1 MNNKRLEE
9 RLKKR
14 GNVYDKII
22 QVIERCESGQVAEI
36 RISKDEG
43 FTDSAILDKMILTYL
58 KKLKI
63 TVVFIEKE
71 EEEAEG
77 DGVDDGKPKCQH
89 EVHRVLNSDIKKSA
103 KIKALLKG
111 KHPMLKVDI
120 TSFVICPTCF
130 DIKEV
135 K

>member
-14 GNVYDKII
+14 GKDYEKII

-36 RISKDEG
+36 RISKEEG
-43 FTDSAILDKMILTYL
+43 FTDSAVLDKMILTYL

-63 TVVFIEKE
+63 NVVYIEKD
-71 EEEAEG
+71 EEEAEP
-77 DGVDDGKPKCQH
+77 DDGKPKCEH
-89 EVHRVLNSDIKKSA
+89 EVHRVLGSSIKKGA
-103 KIKALLKG
+103 KVKALLKG

-120 TSFVICPTCF
+120 TSYVICPTCY

>member
-14 GNVYDKII
+14 GHICDKVI
-22 QVIERCESGQVAEI
+22 QVIEKCESGQVVEV
-36 RISKDEG
+36 RISRDEG

-63 TVVFIEKE
+63 DVVYIEKTE
-71 EEEAEG
+71 EEPE
-77 DGVDDGKPKCQH
+77 VDDGKPKCQH
-89 EVHRVLNSDIKKSA
+89 EVHRVLAGNIKKSA
-103 KIKALLKG
+103 KIKAFLKS
-111 KHPMLKVDI
+111 KYPMLKIDVA
-120 TSFVICPTCF
+120 SFIICPTCN